1 MMTTRQELAW
11 AHGRISELENY
22 ESGLVSDLKDREE
35 ELDNRQIKIENLEEE
50 VERLKD
56 LLVAYKA
63 EAQALREDNDNLEA
77 QVKRLSELKEKN

>member
-1 MMTTRQELAW
+1 MMTTRQERAW
-11 AHGRISELENY
+11 AHGRISELEVA

-35 ELDNRQIKIENLEEE
+35 ELSDQQLKIENLEEE

-77 QVKRLSELKEKN
+77 QVKRLSEVTNV